1 MKDSQKKVKNEECVL
16 CGCDTGVAETVPV
29 QDRKYYIYGCGQLCE
44 NCYLSLGQEDNF
56 VE

>member
-1 MKDSQKKVKNEECVL
+1 MKDPQKKVKNEECVL